1 MTKFINDLSKEVYED
16 NYKAQSDNTV
26 DDSLRRVAKDLAK
39 IEKDPDY
46 WEEKFFEVLADFKT
60 SVGGRILSNAGLGYK
75 STTYINCF
83 VDGFQGKDQDSMDS
97 IMDALK
103 RQAQILRSEGGYGFC
118 VDILR
123 PTSEFIE
130 GIGNQSPGPVAML
143 EMWDKQA
150 NVITRGGKKKNKK
163 GKKKIRKGAQM
174 VTMSIWH
181 PSIEE
186 FITAKLKTG
195 MLEHFNMS
203 VLITDDFMQAVKKN
217 KPWSLEFPDFHSS
230 KEVKKKY
237 ESTWDGNIVKWKK
250 EGLPV
255 KIYKTYEDANELWDL
270 IMESTYNRAEPGV
283 IFIDKANH
291 FNNLHYNEHINATNP
306 CLTADTLVYVA
317 DGRGHVTLGE
327 LARIGE
333 DVPVFCMDNNGR
345 ITVRVMRNPRLTGK
359 NKKILK
365 VTLDDGTVI
374 KGTENHKVR
383 NRDGEWVELK
393 DLKPG
398 TSLSIVTKFQSTIG
412 PKDKASS
419 KNLYWH
425 LNRGYF
431 GGNITEHSLVS
442 EYSNGRK
449 SVKGEHIHHIDFNSL
464 NNSPDNLIIMTAK
477 EHMELHSNR
486 IKGAANPMVR
496 AQTEWSDKK
505 WKAYKNKM
513 SKSTAREKNGRWL
526 ACDEE
531 IKKHALILSKKVKGR
546 FSQAEWQKYALE
558 NRLPSQ
564 FSKGRRK
571 NLGKICELSVWAAKK
586 NGYEVNEELDRKSE
600 IHVRRFEK
608 MGYET
613 KVENKSIY
621 LKKEC
626 PCCLNSFWVLPHE
639 RERKYCSDTCRRNDY
654 SQSEEAILNIKK
666 IHREEKE
673 RKKLIQ
679 IEEYLK
685 LKKKNNEISRKDFEK
700 HCKEN
705 GLPSRIGNNSPF
717 SNFGELKEAASRYNH
732 KVISVEFY
740 GYEDVYNGTV
750 DEFHNFYIGGN
761 EVLDKAGR
769 QKISYIN
776 TKNCGEQL
784 LPVGGVC
791 LLGSVNLVHF
801 VKGNNWDYEKLEEL
815 IPIFNRMLDNVNDVT
830 DVPLKSQKDNLKN
843 KRRIGVGYMGYAS
856 ALMMMKVAYGSK
868 KALKMTDEL
877 ASFFVNKLYQSSAM
891 LAKEKGAFPLFD
903 KKKYL
908 ESNFVKKLWPE
919 TIELIKKYGIRNSH
933 LTSIQ
938 PTGNTSILCNI
949 VSGGL
954 EPIFAAEY
962 TRTSIVT
969 TPPEGLYIPEV
980 DFAGKSFKLPADVK
994 QVWEW
999 KSEGGDPILV
1009 TEFEGTIYKVD
1020 ISRGLVKE
1028 SIVRDFA
1035 VEYLLEKDEWDASAE
1050 WAKGAMSLSVKE
1062 HVDTMKVFAKHV
1074 DSAMSKTINIPNDYP
1089 YEDFKKVYMDC
1100 FDSGV
1105 IKGCTTYR
1113 TGTRTA
1119 VLSTSE
1125 DKKESL
1131 KTDTMKRPEEL
1142 ECDLFQLSAEGKKWF
1157 VIVGLLDKRPYE
1169 VFSFPVDSMLFTVPT
1184 DIKKGKLVKRKV
1196 KGKKVYDLHVGKW
1209 ILPDVISNF
1218 ETHEQESLTRMTSMT
1233 LRHGADVKYVV
1244 DQLLKSSGTVVSFN
1258 KAIARVLK
1266 SYIDDVEG
1274 LKCLDCGSDKVQM
1287 TEGCITCRDCGSSK
1301 CS

>member
-16 NYKAQSDNTV
+16 NYKAESDKTV

-203 VLITDDFMQAVKKN
+203 VLITDDFMKAVKGN
-217 KPWSLEFPDFHSS
+217 MSWNLEFPDFHSS
-230 KEVKKKY
+230 KEVKKRY
-237 ESTWDGNIVKWKK
+237 QESWDGNIVKWKN

-255 KIYKTYEDANELWDL
+255 KVYKTYEDANELWDL

-333 DVPVFCMDNNGR
+333 DVPVFCMDNNGKLA
-345 ITVRVMRNPRLTGK
+345 VRVMRNPRLTGK

-393 DLKPG
+393 NLKPG

-431 GGNITEHSLVS
+431 GGNITEHSLIS

-449 SVKGEHIHHIDFNSL
+449 SVKGENIHY
-464 NNSPDNLIIMTAK
+464 
-477 EHMELHSNR
+477 
-486 IKGAANPMVR
+486 
-496 AQTEWSDKK
+496 
-505 WKAYKNKM
+505 YK
-513 SKSTAREKNGRWL
+513 
-526 ACDEE
+526 
-531 IKKHALILSKKVKGR
+531 I
-546 FSQAEWQKYALE
+546 
-558 NRLPSQ
+558 
-564 FSKGRRK
+564 
-571 NLGKICELSVWAAKK
+571 
-586 NGYEVNEELDRKSE
+586 NEELDRKSE
-600 IHVRRFEK
+600 THVRRFEK

-626 PCCLNSFWVLPHE
+626 PCCLDSFWVLPHE
-639 RERKYCSDTCRRNDY
+639 RERKYCSDTCRINDY

-685 LKKKNNEISRKDFEK
+685 LKKKNNEVSRKDFEK
-700 HCKEN
+700 HCKQN

-717 SNFGELKEAASRYNH
+717 SSFSELKEAASNYNH

-740 GYEDVYNGTV
+740 GYENVFNGTV
-750 DEFHNFYIGGN
+750 DEFHNFYIGGK
-761 EVLDKAGR
+761 ETLDKAGR

-815 IPIFNRMLDNVNDVT
+815 IPVFNRMLDNVNDVT

-868 KALKMTDEL
+868 KALRMTDEL

-980 DFAGKSFKLPADVK
+980 DFAGKSFKLPADSK

-1009 TEFEGTIYKVD
+1009 TEFEGTTYKVD

-1028 SIVRDFA
+1028 SVVRDFA
-1035 VEYLLEKDEWDASAE
+1035 VEYLSQKEQWDANAE

-1062 HVDTMKVFAKHV
+1062 HVDTMKVFAKYV

-1131 KTDTMKRPEEL
+1131 KVDTMKRPEEL

-1184 DIKKGKLVKRKV
+1184 DIKKGRLVKRKV

-1266 SYIDDVEG
+1266 SYIDDVDG
-1274 LKCLDCGSDKVQM
+1274 LKCLDCGSSNVQM

>member
-16 NYKAQSDNTV
+16 NYKAESDKTV

-237 ESTWDGNIVKWKK
+237 ESTWDGNIEKWKK

-306 CLTADTLVYVA
+306 C
-317 DGRGHVTLGE
+317 
-327 LARIGE
+327 
-333 DVPVFCMDNNGR
+333 
-345 ITVRVMRNPRLTGK
+345 
-359 NKKILK
+359 
-365 VTLDDGTVI
+365 
-374 KGTENHKVR
+374 
-383 NRDGEWVELK
+383 
-393 DLKPG
+393 
-398 TSLSIVTKFQSTIG
+398 
-412 PKDKASS
+412 
-419 KNLYWH
+419 
-425 LNRGYF
+425 
-431 GGNITEHSLVS
+431 
-442 EYSNGRK
+442 
-449 SVKGEHIHHIDFNSL
+449 
-464 NNSPDNLIIMTAK
+464 
-477 EHMELHSNR
+477 
-486 IKGAANPMVR
+486 
-496 AQTEWSDKK
+496 
-505 WKAYKNKM
+505 
-513 SKSTAREKNGRWL
+513 
-526 ACDEE
+526 
-531 IKKHALILSKKVKGR
+531 
-546 FSQAEWQKYALE
+546 
-558 NRLPSQ
+558 
-564 FSKGRRK
+564 
-571 NLGKICELSVWAAKK
+571 
-586 NGYEVNEELDRKSE
+586 
-600 IHVRRFEK
+600 
-608 MGYET
+608 
-613 KVENKSIY
+613 
-621 LKKEC
+621 
-626 PCCLNSFWVLPHE
+626 
-639 RERKYCSDTCRRNDY
+639 
-654 SQSEEAILNIKK
+654 
-666 IHREEKE
+666 
-673 RKKLIQ
+673 
-679 IEEYLK
+679 
-685 LKKKNNEISRKDFEK
+685 
-700 HCKEN
+700 
-705 GLPSRIGNNSPF
+705 
-717 SNFGELKEAASRYNH
+717 
-732 KVISVEFY
+732 
-740 GYEDVYNGTV
+740 
-750 DEFHNFYIGGN
+750 
-761 EVLDKAGR
+761 
-769 QKISYIN
+769 
-776 TKNCGEQL
+776 GEQL

-815 IPIFNRMLDNVNDVT
+815 IPVFNRMLDNVNDVT

-868 KALKMTDEL
+868 KALRMTDEL

-980 DFAGKSFKLPADVK
+980 DFAGKSFKLPADSK

-1009 TEFEGTIYKVD
+1009 TEFEGTTYKVD

-1028 SIVRDFA
+1028 SVVRDFA
-1035 VEYLLEKDEWDASAE
+1035 VEYLSQKEQWDANAE

-1062 HVDTMKVFAKHV
+1062 HVDTMKVFAKYV

-1131 KTDTMKRPEEL
+1131 KADTMKRPEEL

-1184 DIKKGKLVKRKV
+1184 DIKKGRLVKRKV

-1266 SYIDDVEG
+1266 SYIDDIEG
-1274 LKCLDCGSDKVQM
+1274 LKCLDCGSSNVQM